1 MHYVVT
7 ATLRLPAGS
16 VVGLSDAQA
25 SRRKHMLVPVA
36 KRKGW
41 YAASL
46 DLCFKVGEAI
56 QYEGELPKALAS
68 AVEAPKRAGKTAGGE
83 KPPANPGKVAGGE
96 GEPPRGDADGEGD
109 PS

>member
-25 SRRKHMLVPVA
+25 ARRKHMLVPVA

-68 AVEAPKRAGKTAGGE
+68 AVEAPKRAGKPAGSD
-83 KPPANPGKVAGGE
+83 KPPAGTGKPAGSE
-96 GEPPRGDADGEGD
+96 GDDADGEVQ
-109 PS
+109 SA